1 VAQKQL
7 QKLGYNV
14 DLAPGGKAAIEA
26 MLSTHYDVVLL
37 DCEMPQMDGYATV
50 AEIRRRESTPRHTK
64 VVAMTAHAV
73 EEARIR
79 CLEAGMD
86 DFVAKPVTLNVLSQV
101 LERSLA
107 KKSGDLTGDL
117 AINSRLV

>member
-1 VAQKQL
+1 
-7 QKLGYNV
+7 
-14 DLAPGGKAAIEA
+14 
-26 MLSTHYDVVLL
+26 
-37 DCEMPQMDGYATV
+37 
-50 AEIRRRESTPRHTK
+50 
-64 VVAMTAHAV
+64 MTAHAV

-117 AINSRLV
+117 ALNSRQV

>member
-1 VAQKQL
+1 
-7 QKLGYNV
+7 
-14 DLAPGGKAAIEA
+14 
-26 MLSTHYDVVLL
+26 
-37 DCEMPQMDGYATV
+37 
-50 AEIRRRESTPRHTK
+50 
-64 VVAMTAHAV
+64 
-73 EEARIR
+73 
-79 CLEAGMD
+79 MD